1 MPADRRPAT
10 RSVHRIVALAAYPLL
25 FAAMVAVILL
35 FREQIWTVA
44 TRPEELREWGGGFG
58 ATAPLV
64 FAAVQALQI
73 IIFVI
78 PGEVPQI
85 AGGYLFGIPGG
96 LALTIAGSAFG
107 SGVAFMASRLLGIEF
122 LRAILR
128 GEQLERLQ
136 QMASSPRA
144 TITFFLFFL
153 IPGIPKDVLCYVAG
167 LSRMR
172 LSMFLVI
179 STVGRLPGV
188 VGSVVM
194 GDAAAEQRWLFAG
207 TVMAIALLMFGA
219 GVLFR
224 ARLLAFLE
232 RFANM
237 PEHSAQR
244 ATNAAPQ
251 ETPTGGAG
259 EGGPNRSG

>member
-1 MPADRRPAT
+1 MSSTSAT
-10 RSVHRIVALAAYPLL
+10 VS
-25 FAAMVAVILL
+25 
-35 FREQIWTVA
+35 
-44 TRPEELREWGGGFG
+44 
-58 ATAPLV
+58 
-64 FAAVQALQI
+64 
-73 IIFVI
+73 
-78 PGEVPQI
+78 
-85 AGGYLFGIPGG
+85 
-96 LALTIAGSAFG
+96 SA
-107 SGVAFMASRLLGIEF
+107 VAFLASRLLGIEF

-172 LSMFLVI
+172 MSLFLLI
-179 STVGRLPGV
+179 ATVGRLPGV

-207 TVMAIALLMFGA
+207 IVMAIALALFGT

-232 RFANM
+232 RFANA
-237 PEHSAQR
+237 PGRSARR
-244 ATNAAPQ
+244 AANPAPGQ
-251 ETPTGGAG
+251 PAG
-259 EGGPNRSG
+259 SEGD